1 VTGPAAEPVIETERL
16 VLRPWSEADR
26 AAYIALAIDPVV
38 STWLG
43 GTPTTQAAE
52 AAFEHLRGASAAVQ
66 RQRWALARND
76 DGVVVGAVSLDIVP
90 GGRGHP
96 LAGAVEIGWGLF
108 PHAWGQG
115 YASEGA
121 AAALAWG
128 FANLAVDE
136 IVSFTAASNARSEAV
151 MRRIGLMRDAGRDFD
166 HPDLAADHPLR
177 PHIVYHARRP
187 G

>member
-1 VTGPAAEPVIETERL
+1 VTDPAVEPVIETERL
-16 VLRPWSEADR
+16 VLRPWGEGDR
-26 AAYIALAIDPVV
+26 AAYVALAIDPVV

-43 GTPTTQAAE
+43 GTPTTEAAE
-52 AAFEHLRGASAAVQ
+52 AAFDHLRAASAAGL
-66 RQRWALARND
+66 RQRWALVRKAD
-76 DGVVVGAVSLDIVP
+76 QAVVGAVSLDKVP
-90 GGRGHP
+90 SERGHP

-108 PHAWGQG
+108 PAAWGEG

-128 FANLAVDE
+128 FANLEVAE

-151 MRRIGLMRDAGRDFD
+151 MRRIGLERDPGRDFE